1 MSIVTAMDGVGDVN
15 HVDTVHD
22 NVSEEYKQTTEKA
35 MENKEI
41 VAYDSVTELNEVSA
55 QVQEPVAEIR
65 PLTEEEQAK
74 QMPATTLNKARPI
87 DIWFQFDTISVGS
100 SKKTATF
107 DLAKLLAGIEK
118 LANLTMV
125 RQEAQPVEENTT
137 DDIEEVKQ
145 EAKWQHNGQPD
156 NPITNE

>member
-1 MSIVTAMDGVGDVN
+1 MSMVTAMDGIGDVN

-22 NVSEEYKQTTEKA
+22 NVSEEYKQAMEKA
-35 MENKEI
+35 MENKE
-41 VAYDSVTELNEVSA
+41 AT

-74 QMPATTLNKARPI
+74 QLPPITLDQKGPI
-87 DIWFQFDTISVGS
+87 DIWLQFDTISVGS
-100 SKKTATF
+100 GEKRATF

-118 LANLTMV
+118 LADLTMV
-125 RQEAQPVEENTT
+125 RQEAQSAEENTT
-137 DDIEEVKQ
+137 GDIEEVKQ

-156 NPITNE
+156 NPTTNE